1 MYAKLP
7 SNFKID
13 TPIGQYNPDWAI
25 LIEKDGEEKLYF
37 VVETKG
43 TDQIALLK
51 DAEKAKIRCAKKH
64 FSALN
69 TEVTAVQAS
78 SFEGFVEDNVYKG

>member
-1 MYAKLP
+1 LP

-13 TPIGQYNPDWAI
+13 TPIGKYNPDWAI
-25 LIEKDGEEKLYF
+25 LIKKDGEEKLYF

-51 DAEKAKIRCAKKH
+51 DAEKAKIRCGKKH
-64 FSALN
+64 FEALN
-69 TEVTAVQAS
+69 TNVGVVQAS
-78 SFEGFVEDNVYKG
+78 SFDGFVDDYVYSAN